1 MTCAAAPKASA
12 SMGGPMRTGSRARGF
27 SLIGLLFVVA
37 GLGVGMAAL
46 GTMWHTAAQR
56 EKERELL
63 FIGDQYARAI
73 ESFWTIPLPVGTP
86 RRLPKHVGELLTD
99 PRFPNTVRHL
109 RRAWPDPMTGGDWV
123 LLRGGDGGIAGV
135 ASPSEDTPFKQA
147 NFPQRY
153 ARFEAAQ
160 RYRDWEFF
168 FDAEKAAQDAAAT
181 AGGRAQA
188 GGPAPSP
195 APPAPQR

>member
-1 MTCAAAPKASA
+1 
-12 SMGGPMRTGSRARGF
+12 MRTGSRARGF

-46 GTMWHTAAQR
+46 GTLWHTAAQR

-63 FIGDQYARAI
+63 FVGDQYARAI
-73 ESFWTIPLPVGTP
+73 ESFWSIPLPVGTP

-123 LLRGGDGGIAGV
+123 LLRDGDGGITGV
-135 ASPSEDTPFKQA
+135 ASASEREPFKRA
-147 NFPQRY
+147 NFPLRY
-153 ARFEAAQ
+153 AGFESAQ
-160 RYRDWEFF
+160 RYRDWEFS
-168 FDAEKAAQDAAAT
+168 FDAEKAAAPQAPGASVPQPRTAAPEPA
-181 AGGRAQA
+181 APVAQA
-188 GGPAPSP
+188 TP
-195 APPAPQR
+195 

>member
-1 MTCAAAPKASA
+1 MP
-12 SMGGPMRTGSRARGF
+12 TGKRESGF

-73 ESFWTIPLPVGTP
+73 ESFWNVPLPVGTP
-86 RRLPKHVGELLTD
+86 RRLPKNIAELLTD
-99 PRFPNTVRHL
+99 PRFPNPVRHL

-123 LLRGGDGGIAGV
+123 LIRGADGGIAGV
-135 ASPSEDTPFKQA
+135 ASASEALPFKQA
-147 NFPQRY
+147 NFPLRY
-153 ARFEAAQ
+153 AHFESAQ
-160 RYRDWEFF
+160 RHRDWEFG
-168 FDAEKAAQDAAAT
+168 FDAQKAAAT
-181 AGGRAQA
+181 PPAAGA
-188 GGPAPSP
+188 PAPRPGAATP
-195 APPAPQR
+195 APAVPAAATPL